1 MLAILVREWCGPT
14 VLVITR
20 LDLEFLL
27 FDNVGKS
34 LDEDANK
41 RTAQSVL
48 LTFLLVGGT
57 VGLIL
62 GITAYKA
69 AEMIL
74 DTIDD
79 GDLVEVVIEENL
91 LDEAPPPPP
100 PPPPPPA
107 AADVEEEEEE
117 EEEED
122 EPDPDEM
129 DEEVKELDE
138 KVKEEVASQKK
149 PKGVEGGVEG
159 GEEGGVEGG
168 VVGGVEGGVLGGV
181 LGGTRVFHHS
191 ELEVKRRIQP
201 IYPKA
206 AKPLDLGV
214 QRCKVRVYIN
224 EQGIPTDAKVDDCPK
239 VFHQNARE
247 SILKWRWYAPRAGKE
262 RVKAQT
268 TIVITYRLK

>member
-1 MLAILVREWCGPT
+1 V
-14 VLVITR
+14 
-20 LDLEFLL
+20 

-34 LDEDANK
+34 LDEEANK
-41 RTAQSVL
+41 RTAKSVVY
-48 LTFLLVGGT
+48 TFLLVGGS
-57 VGLIL
+57 VGLFI
-62 GITAYKA
+62 GFAAYKA

-74 DTIDD
+74 DPVDD
-79 GDLVEVVIEENL
+79 GDLVEVVIEENM

-107 AADVEEEEEE
+107 AAEEEEEEE

-122 EPDPDEM
+122 EPDVDEM

-138 KVKEEVASQKK
+138 EVKKEVASQDK
-149 PKGVEGGVEG
+149 PKGAVGGVEG

-168 VVGGVEGGVLGGV
+168 VVGGVEGGVIGGV
-181 LGGTRVFHHS
+181 LGGTLVFHHS

-201 IYPKA
+201 VYPKE
-206 AKPLDLGV
+206 AKPLNLGV
-214 QRCKVRVYIN
+214 QRCKVRVTIN
-224 EQGIPTDAKVDDCPK
+224 EQGVPTGAKVEDCPK
-239 VFHQNARE
+239 VFHVNARE
-247 SILKWRWYAPRAGKE
+247 SIMKWRWYPPRAGKE